1 VDDTHNSLVS
11 LMKPVQDLSNA
22 ELLAEVDEH
31 KLNYEEMLIK
41 ESRRFELGKELARRL
56 KEKTIKL
63 G

>member
-1 VDDTHNSLVS
+1 
-11 LMKPVQDLSNA
+11 MKPVQDLSNE

-56 KEKTIKL
+56 KEKTIKIE
-63 G
+63 